1 MCVCFAV
8 YYCCWI
14 SLNTP
19 AAAAVGLRAEVCA
32 RGGLS
37 TPWQQQPFHIHNN
50 RKRIPTIPQNLRV
63 GFLSLIR
70 LWVFRWWWW
79 CRLKSVELVDCW
91 FSSIFV
97 EQVVQRIKLRPNETE
112 LLVVDDETD
121 EYYATRGLTIKSTN
135 PNVIRQSSSPS
146 DPEPVR
152 KISSSSSESESE
164 QQIQAARLQQQQQQ
178 AYVQTNGQRRKSSSS
193 EGEVK
198 YLWLIE

>member
-1 MCVCFAV
+1 
-8 YYCCWI
+8 
-14 SLNTP
+14 
-19 AAAAVGLRAEVCA
+19 
-32 RGGLS
+32 
-37 TPWQQQPFHIHNN
+37 
-50 RKRIPTIPQNLRV
+50 
-63 GFLSLIR
+63 LIC
-70 LWVFRWWWW
+70 L
-79 CRLKSVELVDCW
+79 

-97 EQVVQRIKLRPNETE
+97 DFSRGEQVVQRIKLRPNETE

-121 EYYATRGLTIKSTN
+121 EYYANRGLTIKSTN

-198 YLWLIE
+198 YF